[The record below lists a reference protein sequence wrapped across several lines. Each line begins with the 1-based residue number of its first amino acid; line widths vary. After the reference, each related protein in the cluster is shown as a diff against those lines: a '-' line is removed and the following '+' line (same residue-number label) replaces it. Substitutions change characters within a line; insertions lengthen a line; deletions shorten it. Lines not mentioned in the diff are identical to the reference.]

1 MTAKRKPLHPA
12 VPSRSML
19 SKGML
24 SKGMLSL
31 CLLMLALGV
40 ASVASATT
48 RDVAMHG
55 PNGDGGGD
63 CNTTE
68 ATTPATA
75 REATDTSAT
84 KPAKRAPATRI
95 KPIVPVRGGDVD
107 AGHGPR
113 WHSFL
118 PGMFR

>member
-1 MTAKRKPLHPA
+1 MTAKRKPIHPA
-12 VPSRSML
+12 TLP
-19 SKGML
+19 
-24 SKGMLSL
+24 KGMLSL

-63 CNTTE
+63 CDTTE
-68 ATTPATA
+68 AATPATA
-75 REATDTSAT
+75 RAATDTRAT

-95 KPIVPVRGGDVD
+95 KPIVPVRGGDDD